1 MGLLAVTL
9 RYRVAPGDAT
19 VPLVP
24 SPRSLHQLTAVVRA
38 TAGGSRHPPSGSEAP
53 SAGVPGAQ
61 HSPPYRAWQLSL
73 ATSDDAVCLTKQG
86 FKHALHDVAGDRPG
100 RYYFTRHQM
109 PFSESYDY
117 ETRLQIGDR

>member
-1 MGLLAVTL
+1 MAVRPAATEDRSNAVAPAGYSMAMLFWSMTTPPREADSTSMGLLAVTL

-19 VPLVP
+19 VPTVP

-61 HSPPYRAWQLSL
+61 HSPPYRA
-73 ATSDDAVCLTKQG
+73 
-86 FKHALHDVAGDRPG
+86 
-100 RYYFTRHQM
+100 
-109 PFSESYDY
+109 
-117 ETRLQIGDR
+117 